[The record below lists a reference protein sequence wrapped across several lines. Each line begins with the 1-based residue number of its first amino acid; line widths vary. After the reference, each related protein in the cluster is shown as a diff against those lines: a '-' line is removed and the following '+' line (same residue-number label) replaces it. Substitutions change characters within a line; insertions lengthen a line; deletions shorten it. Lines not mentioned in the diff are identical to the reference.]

1 MRRGQAE
8 NWFSDLIPGVLIL
21 LLAYAIYFAGNVSV
35 TSSPVIDSTIQD
47 AFERELLTLLQSP
60 APERPS
66 ITYGDWLA
74 LLFLNPVKRP
84 VEEPAFIAAFSKQLN
99 ALPLVSFYQQ
109 SPKRQQH
116 SFVFDVRF
124 QSSSGDSVLLDNFA
138 RSFPLPQKPDYRTA
152 FFFPHVKEA
161 LRVEVTWG
169 RITMTNVQEVP
180 PGYA

>member
-1 MRRGQAE
+1 MRKGQAE

-21 LLAYAIYFAGNVSV
+21 LLAYIILAAGNVSV
-35 TSSPVIDSTIQD
+35 ESSPVIDATIQD

-60 APERPS
+60 AAERPGM
-66 ITYGDWLA
+66 TYGDWLA
-74 LLFLNPVKRP
+74 LLFLDHRKRP
-84 VEEPAFIAAFSKQLN
+84 AEEPAFIAAFAQRLN
-99 ALPLVSFYQQ
+99 ELPLVSFYQR

-124 QSSSGDSVLLDNFA
+124 QSSSGDSVVLGNFA
-138 RSFPLPQKPDYRTA
+138 RSFPLPQKPSYRPA
-152 FFFPHVKEA
+152 FFFPHPKEP